1 VVEYLKMD
9 HIRPRPGET
18 TTAVLRRSVGG
29 VLLLNVTVSGE
40 ATSVCANVERSGSAA
55 WRRKEEGKPRRL
67 DLDSPGF
74 SLTERTLV
82 LNYEDVNTLANNF
95 HAVREAM
102 PAKAVK
108 PDGSV
113 AVGKLPRDGADMGH
127 VLAELERRSDDI
139 VAIRDALNVP
149 LDTKLFSLRRAVG
162 HCVGLM
168 KGGDLSDYANAV
180 LSAFSE
186 SQPVYAGLP
195 VLRGFGT
202 ENPGRGQD
210 LPNKKGDRLRFYMQ
224 RNPKN
229 PLAASRPLDYVAY
242 ELKPLNI
249 SDGLKWYF
257 GFDSQPEKESDPRT
271 DSVDLLLSLDGIP
284 VYTEVKMA
292 GDKFVSAAVVQL
304 LYYASILV
312 NDGQRSRLAREI
324 NKGVPSQ
331 EAWLCVI
338 AQQRNDSGFASDLE
352 GALSFLRHEE
362 TRKTLAPFFCGA
374 AVLVIEE
381 KPEPFCAATGVP
393 SFRVLPGDEH
403 FIEWRK

>member
-1 VVEYLKMD
+1 MN
-9 HIRPRPGET
+9 HIRPQPGET
-18 TTAVLRRSVGG
+18 TAAVLRRSVGR
-29 VLLLNVTVSGE
+29 VLLLNVMVDGA
-40 ATSVCANVERSGSAA
+40 ATSVCVNVEGGGSAA
-55 WRRKEEGKPRRL
+55 WRRKEEGKRRPL

-82 LNYEDVNTLANNF
+82 LVYDDVNMLANNF

-108 PDGSV
+108 TDGSV

-127 VLAELERRSDDI
+127 VLAELERRYDDLL
-139 VAIRDALNVP
+139 AICTTLDVS

-162 HCVGLM
+162 HSVGLM
-168 KGGDLSDYANAV
+168 KDGDVTEYATGV

-186 SQPVYAGLP
+186 SQRVYAGLP

-202 ENPGRGQD
+202 ENPGRGQN
-210 LPNKKGDRLRFYMQ
+210 LPNKGDARLRYYMQ
-224 RNPKN
+224 RNPNN

-249 SDGLKWYF
+249 SDGLKWNCSF
-257 GFDSQPEKESDPRT
+257 DPRT
-271 DSVDLLLSLDGIP
+271 ESVDLLLSLAGSH
-284 VYTEVKMA
+284 VFTEVKMA

-304 LYYASILV
+304 LYYASILA
-312 NDGQRSRLAREI
+312 NDKQRERLAREI
-324 NKGVPSQ
+324 KGFPSQ

-338 AQQRNDSGFASDLE
+338 AQQRDDAGFASDL
-352 GALSFLRHEE
+352 GAAVSFLRHEE
-362 TRKTLAPFFCGA
+362 TRETLGPFFCGA

-381 KPEPFCAATGVP
+381 NPEPFCAMKGTP
-393 SFRVLPGDEH
+393 SFRVLRDGEH